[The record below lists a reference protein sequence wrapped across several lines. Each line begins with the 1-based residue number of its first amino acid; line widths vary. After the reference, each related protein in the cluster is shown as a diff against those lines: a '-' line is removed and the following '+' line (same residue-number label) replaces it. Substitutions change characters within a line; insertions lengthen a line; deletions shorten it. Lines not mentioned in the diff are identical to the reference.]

1 MKDSLFTEDFS
12 FCIIEL
18 LKWEKVGVLML
29 FGSYDHQLDNK
40 NRLVIPSK
48 FLPELSD
55 KLYILKGFDGC
66 LAIYP
71 EESFKTLVSKL
82 EAKDFNLSKER
93 ENIRLALSSVFCL
106 EIDKVNRVVI
116 PTTLAKKYHISQSV
130 KVVGVID
137 HLEVWSIDRWE
148 EYSSKAEEHYEDN
161 AEKSQHE

>member
-1 MKDSLFTEDFS
+1 MF
-12 FCIIEL
+12 
-18 LKWEKVGVLML
+18 

-48 FLPELSD
+48 FLDGISR

-71 EESFKTLVSKL
+71 EEAFQILVTKL
-82 EAKDFNLSKER
+82 QAKDFDLPSDR
-93 ENIRLALSSVFCL
+93 ENIRLALSSVSEM

-137 HLEVWSIDRWE
+137 HFEVWSINRWE
-148 EYSSKAEEHYEDN
+148 EYSQKCEEHYEEN
-161 AEKSQHE
+161 AEKGAKNV

>member
-1 MKDSLFTEDFS
+1 MGESGRSMF
-12 FCIIEL
+12 
-18 LKWEKVGVLML
+18 

-48 FLPELSD
+48 FLSGLSE

-71 EESFKTLVSKL
+71 EESFKALVSKL

-93 ENIRLALSSVFCL
+93 ENIRLALSSVFCI

-137 HLEVWSIDRWE
+137 HFEVWSIDKWE
-148 EYSSKAEEHYEDN
+148 EYSSKAEQHYEDN
-161 AEKSQHE
+161 AEMSHHE

>member
-1 MKDSLFTEDFS
+1 MF
-12 FCIIEL
+12 
-18 LKWEKVGVLML
+18 

-48 FLPELSD
+48 FLPGLSD
-55 KLYILKGFDGC
+55 ELYILKGYDGC

-71 EESFKTLVSKL
+71 EDSFKTLVSKL
-82 EAKDFNLSKER
+82 EAKNFESSNDR

-137 HLEVWSIDRWE
+137 HFEVWSIDKWE
-148 EYSSKAEEHYEDN
+148 EYSSKAEEHYEIN
-161 AEKSQHE
+161 AEESSHE